1 MSNKPQKQTEAEFL
15 ASIEGLDETAK
26 QTVIKAREQFNTAME
41 EMKADM
47 ISKEDV
53 ETILT
58 ETLKTA
64 TAESKEM
71 IEKLHAAAIKQGQEI
86 ANLKNRRESGVQAKS
101 FAEQIKEQIEANKD
115 AFESYK
121 SNALQSFK
129 LTLDVAQAQKASAN
143 MTTSNINSTPNVV
156 STSVVPGLI
165 GPMDIEPMV
174 INFCDVARTNSA
186 IIHYVEK
193 KNRDGSTIFI
203 SEAAAKNKIDFDI
216 VKNTSNARKVADYI
230 KVSDEMLDDVDFM
243 AAEIESELM
252 YQIRKAAGS
261 GVLSGDGNAPN
272 LKGIT
277 QYAAAY
283 SLTTVLTE
291 TPNNYDALIAAATQ
305 IKINGG
311 IPTHAFLSPVDVA
324 NMKINKGTTGHYVIV
339 NGEMT
344 LLPFQVVEVADFTV
358 GKLLMGDMRKSKVR
372 VLQDV
377 TVEYGYDSDD
387 FTKNMKTVRA
397 ETRLHH
403 YIADN
408 HAAAFVYDDISDI
421 ITAIT
426 AA

>member
-1 MSNKPQKQTEAEFL
+1 
-15 ASIEGLDETAK
+15 
-26 QTVIKAREQFNTAME
+26 
-41 EMKADM
+41 
-47 ISKEDV
+47 
-53 ETILT
+53 
-58 ETLKTA
+58 
-64 TAESKEM
+64 
-71 IEKLHAAAIKQGQEI
+71 
-86 ANLKNRRESGVQAKS
+86 
-101 FAEQIKEQIEANKD
+101 
-115 AFESYK
+115 
-121 SNALQSFK
+121 
-129 LTLDVAQAQKASAN
+129 
-143 MTTSNINSTPNVV
+143 
-156 STSVVPGLI
+156 
-165 GPMDIEPMV
+165 
-174 INFCDVARTNSA
+174 
-186 IIHYVEK
+186 
-193 KNRDGSTIFI
+193 
-203 SEAAAKNKIDFDI
+203 
-216 VKNTSNARKVADYI
+216 
-230 KVSDEMLDDVDFM
+230 MLDDVDFM